1 MAGISSSLMMGI
13 MSAQSNI
20 ELARQNQALA
30 NQTYRAGRIR
40 EGQGNLSNNQDAV
53 EEGQEMQ
60 AKGKEMESGTF
71 EHLGN
76 AMYNINNID
85 VDNQSDSYESEDSHD
100 ETNQETQSSNYGQI
114 NVDSYS
120 EFNAVVRGDT
130 VRGSVNRTISAPRQN
145 SVDISV

>member
-1 MAGISSSLMMGI
+1 MAGISPSSMMGI
-13 MSAQSNI
+13 INAQNNI

-60 AKGKEMESGTF
+60 TKGKEMESDTF

-76 AMYNINNID
+76 AMYNSNNID
-85 VDNQSDSYESEDSHD
+85 AEKQSDSYESEDS
-100 ETNQETQSSNYGQI
+100 Y
-114 NVDSYS
+114 
-120 EFNAVVRGDT
+120 VVVSDDT
-130 VRGSVNRTISAPRQN
+130 VKGSANRAVSAPRQN

>member
-13 MSAQSNI
+13 INAQSNI
-20 ELARQNQALA
+20 ALARQNQALA
-30 NQTYRAGRIR
+30 NQTYREGRIR

-53 EEGQEMQ
+53 EEGQELQ
-60 AKGKEMESGTF
+60 AKGKEIELGTF

-85 VDNQSDSYESEDSHD
+85 ADNQSGSYAPEDSHD
-100 ETNQETQSSNYGQI
+100 ATSQETQSSNYRQTNG
-114 NVDSYS
+114 DSYD
-120 EFNAVVRGDT
+120 EVNVVVLGDT

-145 SVDISV
+145 SVDISA